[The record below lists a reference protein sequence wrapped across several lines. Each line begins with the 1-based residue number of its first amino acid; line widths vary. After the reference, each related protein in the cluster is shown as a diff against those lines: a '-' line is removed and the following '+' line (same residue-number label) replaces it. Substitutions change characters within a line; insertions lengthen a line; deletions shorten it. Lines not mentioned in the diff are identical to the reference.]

1 MIDLG
6 PHAEFIW
13 LSYAA
18 AMIVVA
24 ALIAWAF
31 GAEARARAKLTEL
44 ERRGIVRRSR
54 RGDGEAGDGRQQA
67 GKQDV

>member
-18 AMIVVA
+18 SLLVVA
-24 ALIAWAF
+24 GLMAWAF
-31 GAEARARAKLTEL
+31 GGEARNRAKLAEL
-44 ERRGIVRRSR
+44 ERRGISRRS
-54 RGDGEAGDGRQQA
+54 GRVPQGSA
-67 GKQDV
+67 ASDHPND